1 MVTLK
6 TVETMLAQAPLS
18 PLRAE
23 SRGLEEAFGRYL
35 ARDIAAPG
43 DLPPFTHSRVD
54 GFAVRAADT
63 RGASPAGLV
72 HLKLCGR
79 VFMGTAP
86 TVAVGPG
93 EAAAIPTGG
102 MLPRGADAVIMSEST
117 APAGADAVT
126 LFEALTRGEN
136 VVAAGEQARA
146 GSTLLAAGKRL
157 DAAGL
162 GALAASG
169 ILTVEVL
176 VPLHI
181 GILSTGDELV
191 DAGAEPSSGQIRDS
205 NYFALAGLVRHSGA
219 VPVPLG
225 ICPDDKTAIAARLS
239 AASGC
244 CQLILVSGGSSAGEA
259 DLTAAVVAGLADPP
273 APGMPATQPGRSERQ
288 PARRKRSTAALVGG
302 VPVIGLPGQQERA
315 IDIYRLL
322 VDPVIQSLYRRGTGA
337 QAETPPNPAK

>member
-1 MVTLK
+1 MVTLE
-6 TVETMLAQAPLS
+6 TVETMLAGFPLS
-18 PLRAE
+18 PLRTE

-43 DLPPFTHSRVD
+43 ELPPFTHSRVD

-63 RGASPAGLV
+63 SGASPARPV
-72 HLKLCGR
+72 HLRLSGR

-86 TVAVGPG
+86 TIAVGPG

-126 LFEALTRGEN
+126 LFASLTCGEN
-136 VVAAGEQARA
+136 VVAAGEQVRA
-146 GSTLLAAGKRL
+146 GSALLAAGKRL
-157 DAAGL
+157 DVADMGLLAG
-162 GALAASG
+162 SG

-176 VPLHI
+176 VPLHA

-191 DAGAEPSSGQIRDS
+191 DAGAAPSSGQIRDS
-205 NYFALAGLVRHSGA
+205 NYFALAGLVRQSGA

-225 ICPDDKTAIAARLS
+225 ICPDDETAIAAGLS
-239 AASGC
+239 AASGR
-244 CQLILVSGGSSAGEA
+244 CQLLLVSGGSSAGDA

-273 APGMPATQPGRSERQ
+273 APGMPAQPGRSERQ
-288 PARRKRSTAALVGG
+288 PDQYKHSTAALIGG
-302 VPVIGLPGQQERA
+302 VPVIGLPGQQGRIIE
-315 IDIYRLL
+315 IYRLL
-322 VDPVIQSLYRRGTGA
+322 VDPVIQSLYRRGTGM
-337 QAETPPNPAK
+337 QAEIPPNPAK